1 MGGYK
6 VVVHAPDRIT
16 EEQAKQVAEMV
27 IDFYKDEKNL
37 KEFEEWKAKRYS
49 EAKSEI
55 SLG

>member
-1 MGGYK
+1 MDGYK

-37 KEFEEWKAKRYS
+37 NEFEEWQAKRHS
-49 EAKSEI
+49 KRE
-55 SLG
+55 

>member
-1 MGGYK
+1 MSDFK

-27 IDFYKDEKNL
+27 LDFYKDENNL

-49 EAKSEI
+49 AVKSEI
-55 SLG
+55 SLD